1 MIEIS
6 TLFSG
11 SGGNSTLLKTENT
24 AILIDAGRNCKAV
37 CESLEKLGMTL
48 SDISAIFV
56 THEHSDHI
64 SALDVM
70 MRKRSIPIH
79 ITKPSARELCKKKS
93 AAECAVIHSELSYE
107 VKVGDLTVSSFPLP
121 HDSAAHVGYIA
132 KCDDGDC
139 AGVATDM
146 GYVTQ
151 LCFDRLKCCRQAV
164 IEANHDRTMLINGPY
179 PRYLK
184 ERILSRRGHLSNA
197 DSAQLIL
204 GRCECGMEKIMLAH
218 LSLDNNTPDKARDEV
233 CANLRCEG
241 LLDRVTLKVAWRDGP
256 RTL

>member
-1 MIEIS
+1 MIELS

-11 SGGNSTLLKTENT
+11 SSGNSTLIKTEKC

-37 CESLEKLGMTL
+37 CEALGKLGMTL
-48 SDISAIFV
+48 DDISAVFV

-70 MRKRSIPIH
+70 MRKRAIPIH
-79 ITKPSARELCKKKS
+79 VTEPSARELCKKKS
-93 AAECAVIHSELSYE
+93 AAECAVIHRELTYS
-107 VKVGDLTVSSFPLP
+107 VKVGDLTVTSFPLP

-151 LCFDRLKCCRQAV
+151 LCFDSLKCCRQAV

-184 ERILSRRGHLSNA
+184 ERIMSRRGHLSNA
-197 DSAQLIL
+197 DTAELIL
-204 GRCECGMEKIMLAH
+204 GLCECGMEKVMLAH
-218 LSLDNNTPDKARDEV
+218 LSLDNNTPDKARETISDR
-233 CANLRCEG
+233 LKG
-241 LLDRVTLKVAWRDGP
+241 MGMTDRVTLKVAWRDGP

>member
-1 MIEIS
+1 MIEIT

-11 SGGNSTLLKTENT
+11 SSGNSTLIKSENN
-24 AILIDAGRNCKAV
+24 AVLIDAGRNCKAV
-37 CESLEKLGMTL
+37 CEALSKLGMSL
-48 SDISAIFV
+48 CDIDAIFV

-70 MRKRSIPIH
+70 MRKQAIPIH
-79 ITKPSARELCKKKS
+79 VTEPSARELCKKKS
-93 AAECAVIHSELSYE
+93 AAECAVIHRELAFD
-107 VKVGDLTVSSFPLP
+107 VKVGDLLVSSFPLP
-121 HDSAAHVGYIA
+121 HDSAAHVGYIV

-151 LCFDRLKCCRQAV
+151 LCFDKLSCCRQAV
-164 IEANHDRTMLINGPY
+164 IEANHDKKMLASGPY

-184 ERILSRRGHLSNA
+184 ERIRSKWGHLSN
-197 DSAQLIL
+197 DESACLIMGL
-204 GRCECGMEKIMLAH
+204 CEAGMEKIMLAH
-218 LSLDNNTPDKARDEV
+218 LSLDNNTPDKARDTINE
-233 CANLRCEG
+233 NLRLEG
-241 LLDRVTLKVAWRDGP
+241 LDGKVELKVAWRDGP

>member
-1 MIEIS
+1 MIELS

-11 SGGNSTLLKTENT
+11 SSGNSTLIKTEKC

-37 CESLEKLGMTL
+37 CEALEKLSMSL
-48 SDISAIFV
+48 EDIDAIFI

-70 MRKRSIPIH
+70 MRKREIPIH
-79 ITKPSARELCKKKS
+79 ITAPSARSLANKKS
-93 AAECAVIHSELSYE
+93 AAQCCVIHSELSYT
-107 VKVGDLTVSSFPLP
+107 VRVGDLTVSSFPLP

-146 GYVTQ
+146 GYPTQ
-151 LCFDRLKCCRQAV
+151 LCFDNLKCCRQAV
-164 IEANHDRTMLINGPY
+164 LEANHDPDMLKNGPY
-179 PRYLK
+179 PRALK
-184 ERILSRRGHLSNA
+184 DRIRSKRGHLSNM
-197 DSAQLIL
+197 DCAQLVMGL
-204 GRCECGMEKIMLAH
+204 CECGMEKIMLAH
-218 LSLDNNTPDKARDEV
+218 LSMDNNTPDCARNTICD
-233 CANLRCEG
+233 CLRAEG
-241 LLDRVTLKVAWRDGP
+241 LEDKITLKVAWRDGP

>member
-1 MIEIS
+1 MIEIT

-11 SGGNSTLLKTENT
+11 SSGNSTLIKTENT
-24 AILIDAGRNCKAV
+24 AVLVDAGRNCKAV
-37 CESLEKLGMTL
+37 CTSLEKVGMSL

-70 MRKRSIPIH
+70 SKKRAIPIH
-79 ITKPSARELCKKKS
+79 VTEPSARILCKKP
-93 AAECAVIHSELSYE
+93 AAAGCAVIHRGLVFEE
-107 VKVGDLTVSSFPLP
+107 RVGNLTISSFPLP

-139 AGVATDM
+139 AGIATDM

-151 LCFDRLKCCRQAV
+151 LCYENLSCCRQAV
-164 IEANHDRTMLINGPY
+164 IEANHDRYMLANGPY
-179 PRYLK
+179 PRALK
-184 ERILSRRGHLSNA
+184 ERVASRFGHLSNTDCA
-197 DSAQLIL
+197 SLIAGL
-204 GRCECGMEKIMLAH
+204 VQNGMEKIMLAH
-218 LSLDNNTPDKARDEV
+218 LSLDNNTPDKARE
-233 CANLRCEG
+233 AISALLESEG
-241 LLDRVTLKVAWRDGP
+241 LLDRVTFKVAWRDGP

>member
-1 MIEIS
+1 MIEIT

-11 SGGNSTLLKTENT
+11 SSGNSTLIKSENT

-37 CESLEKLGMTL
+37 CESLSKIGMTL
-48 SDISAIFV
+48 DDICAIFV

-70 MRKRSIPIH
+70 MRKKAIPIH
-79 ITKPSARELCKKKS
+79 VTEPSARELCKKRS
-93 AAECAVIHSELSYE
+93 AAECAVIHRELSYT

-121 HDSAAHVGYIA
+121 HDSAAHVGYTV

-146 GYVTQ
+146 GYPTQ
-151 LCFDRLKCCRQAV
+151 MCFDNLKCCRQAV
-164 IEANHDRTMLINGPY
+164 LEANHDPKMLANGPY
-179 PRYLK
+179 PRALK
-184 ERILSRRGHLSNA
+184 ERIRSKRGHLSNGEC
-197 DSAQLIL
+197 AQLIL
-204 GRCECGMEKIMLAH
+204 GLCECGMEKIMLAH
-218 LSLDNNTPDKARDEV
+218 LSLDNNTPDCARDTIKDSLE
-233 CANLRCEG
+233 AYG
-241 LLDRVTLKVAWRDGP
+241 MSDKVTLKVAWRDGP

>member
-1 MIEIS
+1 MIELT

-11 SGGNSTLLKTENT
+11 SSGNSTLIKTENT
-24 AILIDAGRNCKAV
+24 AVLVDGRNCKAV
-37 CESLEKLGMTL
+37 CEALAKIGMSL

-70 MRKRSIPIH
+70 SKKRRIPIH
-79 ITKPSARELCKKKS
+79 VTEPSARILCRKP
-93 AAECAVIHSELSYE
+93 AAALCAVIHKGLVFEE
-107 VKVGDLTVSSFPLP
+107 RVGDLTLTSFPLP

-151 LCFDRLKCCRQAV
+151 LCFENLSCCRQAV
-164 IEANHDRTMLINGPY
+164 IEANHDKYMLANGPY
-179 PRYLK
+179 SRALK
-184 ERILSRRGHLSNA
+184 ERVASRFGHLSNA
-197 DSAQLIL
+197 DSAALIAGL
-204 GRCECGMEKIMLAH
+204 ARCKTEKIMLAH
-218 LSLDNNTPDKARDEV
+218 LSLENNTPDKARE
-233 CANLRCEG
+233 AIASFLESAG
-241 LLDRVTLKVAWRDGP
+241 LSDKVTFKVAWRDGP

>member
-1 MIEIS
+1 MIELS

-11 SGGNSTLLKTENT
+11 SSGNSTLIKSENS

-37 CESLEKLGMTL
+37 CESLAKLNMTL
-48 SDISAIFV
+48 DDISAIFV

-70 MRKRSIPIH
+70 MRKKAIPIH
-79 ITKPSARELCKKKS
+79 VTEPSARELCRKKS
-93 AAECAVIHSELSYE
+93 AAECAVIHRELSFT
-107 VKVGDLTVSSFPLP
+107 VKVGDLTVTSFPLP
-121 HDSAAHVGYIA
+121 HDSAAHVGYVI
-132 KCDDGDC
+132 KCDDGDA

-151 LCFDRLKCCRQAV
+151 LCFDNLKCCRQAV
-164 IEANHDRTMLINGPY
+164 IEANHDRNMLINGPY

-184 ERILSRRGHLSNA
+184 ERIMSKRGHLSNV
-197 DSAQLIL
+197 DTAQLCL
-204 GRCECGMEKIMLAH
+204 GLCECGMEKIMLAH
-218 LSLDNNTPDKARDEV
+218 LSLDNNTPDKARKAICE
-233 CANLRCEG
+233 NLEACG
-241 LLDRVTLKVAWRDGP
+241 LLENVTLKVAWRDGP